1 MREDL
6 QTILDTFRGAC
17 RSVSDE
23 ASYNAL
29 REQYLSRERGILT
42 QQLKRIRDI
51 DPAERPRFGVDVNTL
66 KREVE
71 EALSALEADIRE
83 KTLQKRSEEERVDV
97 TLPGV
102 RPYPGTLHPIKKTES
117 EIIGIFK
124 AMGYSVAEGPE
135 IETDFFNFGA
145 LNFPDDHPARDSQDT
160 FFLGKGSR
168 LLRTHTS
175 PVQIRTMQ
183 NVPPPLKLIAPGKVY
198 RNDAPDATHF
208 PIFHQV
214 EGLVVGEDISLA
226 HLKGT
231 LGRFASECFSPGTR
245 VRLRP
250 SFFPFVEPGAEVDIS
265 CIFCGGSGCRICKG
279 SGWIEILGAGMVH
292 PNVFNNCGL
301 DPERWTGFAFGM
313 GVDRIALLKYGI
325 PDIRMLWE
333 NDVRFLSQF
342 HR

>member
-1 MREDL
+1 MRHDL
-6 QTILDTFRGAC
+6 LTLLDAFREACATIGDDQALT
-17 RSVSDE
+17 
-23 ASYNAL
+23 AL
-29 REQYLSRERGILT
+29 REKYLSREKGIVPL
-42 QQLKRIRDI
+42 QLKRIREI
-51 DPAERPRFGVDVNTL
+51 DPAERPAFGVDVNAL
-66 KREVE
+66 KHEVE
-71 EALSALEADIRE
+71 EALAGIEARLRE
-83 KTLQKRSEEERVDV
+83 ETFRRKAAEERVDV
-97 TLPGV
+97 TLPGL
-102 RPYPGTLHPIKKTES
+102 PPPCGTFHPIKKTES
-117 EIIGIFK
+117 DIVEIFRG
-124 AMGYSVAEGPE
+124 MGYSVAEGPE
-135 IETDFFNFGA
+135 IETDFYNFGA
-145 LNFPDDHPARDSQDT
+145 LNFPDNHPARDAQDT
-160 FFLGKGSR
+160 FFVGNGSF

-175 PVQIRTMQ
+175 PVQVRTMLQ
-183 NVPPPLKLIAPGKVY
+183 VAPPLKLIAPGKVY

-214 EGLVVGEDISLA
+214 EGLVVGEGVSMA

-231 LGRFASECFSPGTR
+231 LARFAEECFSPGTR

-292 PNVFNNCGL
+292 PNVFANCGL

-313 GVDRIALLKYGI
+313 GIDRVALLKYGI

-342 HR
+342 RG